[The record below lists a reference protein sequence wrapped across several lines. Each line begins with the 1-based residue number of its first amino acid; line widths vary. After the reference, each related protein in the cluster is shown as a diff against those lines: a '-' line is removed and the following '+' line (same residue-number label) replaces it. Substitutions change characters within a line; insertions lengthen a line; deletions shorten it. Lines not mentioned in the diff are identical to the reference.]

1 MSLRC
6 AVLAFAL
13 ASACGDR
20 FALAQRELPPTAAE
34 AVLAEYTVVGVI
46 ADGSEQGM
54 DRSVAVLRRAE
65 GGASVFLRVGDV
77 LRLADGRTL
86 RLSAIHRT
94 AVDFEGG
101 RIRLAVGG
109 AFERGGT
116 PDTLIVGT
124 PPPHQRGPDEA
135 GSFRPDEVIP
145 DAGDHYDE
153 AALEELREWQQASGI
168 VSKLGG

>member
-1 MSLRC
+1 MSVRC

-13 ASACGDR
+13 ASVCGDR
-20 FALAQRELPPTAAE
+20 FALAQREVSSAAAE
-34 AVLAEYTVVGVI
+34 AVLAEYAVVGVI
-46 ADGSEQGM
+46 ADGSGQGM

-77 LRLADGRTL
+77 LQLAGGRAL
-86 RLSAIHRT
+86 RLSAIHR
-94 AVDFEGG
+94 AGVEFEGG
-101 RIRLAVGG
+101 RIRLAVGA
-109 AFERGGT
+109 AFERVGA
-116 PDTLIVGT
+116 PDRLVIET
-124 PPPHQRGPDEA
+124 PPPHQLGPDEA
-135 GSFRPDEVIP
+135 GSFRPDEAIP